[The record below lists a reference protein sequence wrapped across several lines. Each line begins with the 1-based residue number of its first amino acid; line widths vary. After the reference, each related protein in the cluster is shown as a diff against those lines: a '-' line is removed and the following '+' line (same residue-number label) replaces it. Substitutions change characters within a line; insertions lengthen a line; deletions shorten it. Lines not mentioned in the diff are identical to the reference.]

1 MRGRSKQ
8 CCFLCL
14 WALFYALIHCWQYH
28 YFQFSIHRLRCQQEN
43 KKNETTNKW
52 IKFCISNRAIVL
64 VYGFACKRKLF
75 TLPSV
80 YTYTPWFKLLFFFLQ
95 YMLSFNW
102 IQFHVP
108 LYFYANANNNKKW
121 KLFMNST
128 YLSYT
133 CIALEY
139 LWFSNCFKSFLLW
152 VWRFFFVVSVFR
164 RFILLY

>member
-80 YTYTPWFKLLFFFLQ
+80 YTYTPWFKLFFFSYNICCLSTGYSSMFHCISMQ
-95 YMLSFNW
+95 MLITTKNENYSW
-102 IQFHVP
+102 IQLIYHIH
-108 LYFYANANNNKKW
+108 A
-121 KLFMNST
+121 
-128 YLSYT
+128 
-133 CIALEY
+133 
-139 LWFSNCFKSFLLW
+139 
-152 VWRFFFVVSVFR
+152 
-164 RFILLY
+164 